1 MSATG
6 FADLDADYTAII
18 DAWTAELHAVMPA
31 IEEWWGALQQRL
43 NASGENIANLH
54 WPAGLVA
61 HPRILA
67 IYREHYF
74 KVHGL
79 NLERYARQTDD
90 DDEDDES
97 NWGEDGDEADASGP
111 VPPNLLLVEMMSEY
125 DTELFKYFKYF
136 VYVPIGEDPSLEMC

>member
-1 MSATG
+1 MSAAD
-6 FADLDADYTAII
+6 FAGLDADYMAII

-31 IEEWWGALQQRL
+31 IEAWWNALARRL
-43 NASGENIANLH
+43 NANGENVANLH

-67 IYREHYF
+67 IYRKYYF
-74 KVHGL
+74 RVHGL
-79 NLERYARQTDD
+79 NLERYAQQTQG

-97 NWGEDGDEADASGP
+97 NWGEDGDEEGASGP

-125 DTELFKYFKYF
+125 DTELFKHFKYF
-136 VYVPIGEDPSLEMC
+136 VYVPIGEDPSLEIC